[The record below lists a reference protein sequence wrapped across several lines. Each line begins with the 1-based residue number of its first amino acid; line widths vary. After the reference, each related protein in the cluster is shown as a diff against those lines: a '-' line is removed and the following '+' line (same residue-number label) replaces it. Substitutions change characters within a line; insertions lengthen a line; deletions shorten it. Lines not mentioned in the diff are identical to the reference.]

1 VRPLALLVTVLA
13 AVGIVP
19 AASASPSTIITVGTS
34 IEAGVGVNLGESW
47 PSRLDERTDATVTD
61 LSLGGGAYTAPNS
74 VGDTIRKHVQQA
86 IEQHPDLIILGG
98 PVNDLVRLSD
108 VTPLREAVFDAA
120 NAVQAAGIRVVVVGI
135 FPFSDGGAFA
145 AGWWPTLEQRRNTYN
160 QWASYMYGNAYVDLT
175 WCLHETY
182 SWRADARWFRD
193 GLHPTRVGDAV
204 IAECFP
210 LERLG

>member
-13 AVGIVP
+13 ALSLLTPP
-19 AASASPSTIITVGTS
+19 AQASPATIITVGTS
-34 IEAGVGVNLGESW
+34 IEAGVGVNVGESW

-86 IEQHPDLIILGG
+86 IEQHPDVIILGG

-120 NAVQAAGIRVVVVGI
+120 NAVQAAGIRVDRGRDLPVLRRRRVCCWLVADPRAAAQHLQPVGVGHVRGPVHRPDVVPARDHELSRGRALV
-135 FPFSDGGAFA
+135 P
-145 AGWWPTLEQRRNTYN
+145 RRT
-160 QWASYMYGNAYVDLT
+160 T
-175 WCLHETY
+175 P
-182 SWRADARWFRD
+182 
-193 GLHPTRVGDAV
+193 HPR
-204 IAECFP
+204 
-210 LERLG
+210 R